1 MSIPIVFKIG
11 TTRFR
16 RAIVDLIPSEQ
27 VKRIRDIIDV
37 LHKTSVEI
45 IETKKEALREG
56 DQALA
61 AQVGR
66 GKDIISILSTIPLT
80 SSATVRSKDKCYL
93 VKGNMKASSEDKL
106 SDTELLGQVT

>member
-1 MSIPIVFKIG
+1 M
-11 TTRFR
+11 
-16 RAIVDLIPSEQ
+16 DLIPLEH

-61 AQVGR
+61 AQIGG
-66 GKDIISILSTIPLT
+66 GKDIISILSTIFLT
-80 SSATVRSKDKCYL
+80 SFATFRSKDQYYL
-93 VKGNMKASSEDKL
+93 VKANMKASSEDKL